1 MPEFPPS
8 LLLSSLLR
16 DGPPALPPLSASRD
30 LLSLSEART
39 VARSYKAKNHRIKKE
54 MKRLR
59 ALNQSLKADQLQ
71 HRPLSG
77 MNHADASV
85 FFLSFKLWRLL
96 SCSADF

>member
-30 LLSLSEART
+30 LLSEART

-71 HRPLSG
+71 HGPSSG
-77 MNHADASV
+77 MDHADASV
-85 FFLSFKLWRLL
+85 FFLSFELWRLL